1 MSRSAKT
8 NHVMSLVGKEKKT
21 ETKTNKKPLVNNP
34 PGTAAEP
41 EIKNPALQAIISE
54 QEHEL
59 SPETEKK
66 AQDGEKTF
74 SLPPNTPDKEKCDA
88 PQKGR
93 KITAIVPE
101 LINEELE
108 TVVNRFKIDPD
119 DGNLW
124 NLTRAALEAVR
135 PEYSHNP
142 EEYSEKCERLRQ
154 KVILEMTKAA
164 IRLSKE
170 KKAP

>member
-8 NHVMSLVGKEKKT
+8 NHVMSLVGKENKT
-21 ETKTNKKPLVNNP
+21 EAKSDRKPFVNKLS
-34 PGTAAEP
+34 GAAAETG
-41 EIKNPALQAIISE
+41 IKNPALQAIISE
-54 QEHEL
+54 QEQEL
-59 SPETEKK
+59 RSKAKGNSPSEENISSQVLNVPNAETV
-66 AQDGEKTF
+66 DR
-74 SLPPNTPDKEKCDA
+74 
-88 PQKGR
+88 PQRGS

-135 PEYSHNP
+135 PEYSHSP
-142 EEYSEKCERLRQ
+142 EEYSEKCDRLRQ

-164 IRLSKE
+164 IRLSKD
-170 KKAP
+170 KSHP